1 MALAPRSRNPT
12 GVPIPDAKRSSP
24 AEAAALV
31 EPRDTLGL
39 PLGPGIPPGLLTAL
53 GERDDWEE
61 LDVFGALLMGLYRV
75 FTLPGV
81 RYRSGFFGPVERGLV
96 SSGCRVEFVPA
107 DFRRFG
113 RILEVLR
120 PRVMATL
127 ATPPDERGWM
137 SLSLHAGASTSQLHE
152 AGRDPDRRLIV
163 EVNPALPRTRG
174 LTPGDHAIHVDEAD
188 AILEVASPLPV
199 VMDTPGGEVEARI
212 ADHVGRFVRSG
223 STLQT
228 GIGAIPSQVVTR
240 LAEGAGGDFGVH
252 SEMFTDGLM
261 RLHQAGKVTNA
272 SKGIFDGF
280 SVCTFAGGTEALY
293 AWLDGNDDVRFLPV
307 DQVNAPEK
315 ITANRDMV
323 CINGAISLDLAGQ
336 VVADTLAG
344 EQYSGIGGHEDF
356 TGGPGLENSDRS
368 FICMPSTVEVK
379 GRVHSRIVARL
390 AEGSIVTSPRHQLD
404 VVVTEYG
411 AAEIA
416 GLTVAERAEA
426 LLSVAH
432 PDLRSSLR
440 AEFERRDG

>member
-1 MALAPRSRNPT
+1 MAGRGRSREST
-12 GVPIPDAKRSSP
+12 AVTIPDAKRLRP
-24 AEAAALV
+24 DQAAAMV
-31 EPRDTLGL
+31 HARDTVGLG
-39 PLGPGIPPGLLTAL
+39 LGPGIPPAFLTAL

-61 LDVFGALLMGLYRV
+61 LDVFGALLMGLYKV
-75 FTLPGV
+75 FTDPAV
-81 RYRSGFFGPVERGLV
+81 RYRSGFFGPVERGLAR
-96 SSGCRVEFVPA
+96 SGHRVEFVPA
-107 DFRRFG
+107 DFRRFT
-113 RILEVLR
+113 RILEALR

-137 SLSLHAGASTSQLHE
+137 SLSLHSGATTRELHE

-174 LTPGDHAIHVDEAD
+174 LEKDDHALHVDEVD
-188 AILEVASPLPV
+188 GILEAASPLPL

-212 ADHVGRFVRSG
+212 ADHVGRFVHSG

-240 LAEGAGGDFGVH
+240 LAEGSGGDFGVH

-261 RLHQAGKVTNA
+261 RLHQAGKVSNA
-272 SKGIFDGF
+272 SKGLFDGF
-280 SVCTFAGGTEALY
+280 SACTFAGGTEDLY

-307 DQVNAPEK
+307 DEVNAPER
-315 ITANRDMV
+315 IAANRDMV
-323 CINGAISLDLAGQ
+323 CINGAISLDLSGQ
-336 VVADTLAG
+336 VVADTLDG

-368 FICMPSTVEVK
+368 FICLPSTVEIK
-379 GRVHSRIVARL
+379 GRTLSRIVPRL

-404 VVVTEYG
+404 AVVTEHG
-411 AAEIA
+411 VAELA

-426 LLSVAH
+426 LIGIAH
-432 PDLRSSLR
+432 PDLRASLR
-440 AEFERRDG
+440 EAYERREG